1 MTERLARDGLGRDR
15 RDESLYRKRA
25 AWVCAGVGGFCRARE
40 TLGSRF
46 MAGSFW
52 LGASWKEEL
61 STMTTQAPLAGRDTG
76 RGGGNNKP
84 PAAPSDP
91 ARQHRAAATTAGVLF
106 ITGTAAGVLS
116 KLVISRVHDAADPLT
131 FASTHQGTV
140 VTGALLVLLMGLSL
154 AFVPVVLLPILRPVN
169 EVLALGYLVIRGAVE
184 TTCYVLVAVAWLL
197 LVPMD
202 TVVQG
207 PTGRRVRLG
216 DLLINTDATN
226 VVVAL
231 VFCLGA
237 GAVLRPAVPL
247 AHRSPLD
254 LGVGTCVHPVLRC
267 GRPAGDVRRVRYRLD
282 NADAALLPDVPAGD
296 GACCLDDRARLPSSR
311 RGRSS

>member
-1 MTERLARDGLGRDR
+1 
-15 RDESLYRKRA
+15 
-25 AWVCAGVGGFCRARE
+25 
-40 TLGSRF
+40 
-46 MAGSFW
+46 
-52 LGASWKEEL
+52 
-61 STMTTQAPLAGRDTG
+61 MTTQAPLAGRDTG

-91 ARQHRAAATTAGVLF
+91 SRQHRAAATTAGVLF

-207 PTGRRVRLG
+207 PAGRRVRLG

-237 GAVLRPAVPL
+237 GLFYVLLYRSRIVPRWISVWGLASIPSYVAADLLVMYGVFDTDSTTQMLLSFPMFLQEMVLAVWMIARGFRPVVAGGL
-247 AHRSPLD
+247 AEGEATGS
-254 LGVGTCVHPVLRC
+254 
-267 GRPAGDVRRVRYRLD
+267 
-282 NADAALLPDVPAGD
+282 
-296 GACCLDDRARLPSSR
+296 RLPVAA
-311 RGRSS
+311 GR